1 MKPGFA
7 KQLGAWAIVAG
18 ASEGLGAAF
27 ATALAQDGVNVVLV
41 ARRAAPL
48 EALAETLRETTG
60 VEIRTLALDLADPDA
75 IATIARA
82 TAMLEVGVAIYN
94 AAFAP
99 VGPLLT
105 QPPADLQRVVDVNVR
120 GPLAFVRTFAPP
132 MVVRRR
138 GALVL
143 MSSLAGLQG
152 SPRVATYAA
161 SKAFTA
167 ILAEGLWH
175 ELRAA
180 NVHVLASCAGAIR
193 TPGYAGASRREAPG
207 TLDVDVVVRETL
219 AAIGRGPRVIPGLL
233 NRIAAWVLAHLVPR
247 RLAIAIM
254 ASSTEDLS
262 S

>member
-1 MKPGFA
+1 MRRGSA
-7 KQLGAWAIVAG
+7 TRLGAWAIVAG

-41 ARRAAPL
+41 ARRIEPL
-48 EALAETLRETTG
+48 EALADSLRETTG
-60 VEIRTLALDLADPDA
+60 VEVRVLALDLGQRDA
-75 IATIARA
+75 IDTLFRA
-82 TAMLEVGVAIYN
+82 TVMLEVGIVIYN

-99 VGPLLT
+99 VGPLLAQT
-105 QPPADLQRVVDVNVR
+105 PDDLQRIVDVNVR
-120 GPLAFVRTFAPP
+120 GPLALVRAFAPP

-138 GALVL
+138 GAVIF

-152 SPRVATYAA
+152 TPRVATYAA
-161 SKAFTA
+161 SKAFAA

-193 TPGYAGASRREAPG
+193 TPGYVGASRSAAPG
-207 TLDVDVVVRETL
+207 ILDADTVARQTL

-233 NRIAAWVLAHLVPR
+233 NRVAAWVMTRLLPR
-247 RLAIAIM
+247 RWTVAIM
-254 ASSTEDLS
+254 ASSTEDLA
-262 S
+262 